1 MRACAVVAQLVRAP
15 DCGSGG
21 RWFEPTQLYHFPGF
35 RHAHLPDHRRPP
47 DRIAGFRGAE
57 SDGLHPEIRPG
68 RRAAGFCRRP
78 GAGADV
84 RAPLMDLPASA
95 NDFQS
100 AFVARL
106 AASFDRAT
114 GGDLVR
120 EAGLDPA
127 ALGQSAWEGNFALLS
142 HGDGAI
148 LTYANRFA
156 LDLWEMDWET
166 MRRTPS
172 SATAPPEDRAA
183 RAGLMEQ
190 VAREG
195 FARHY
200 TGRRVSTKGRLFLI
214 QD

>member
-1 MRACAVVAQLVRAP
+1 
-15 DCGSGG
+15 
-21 RWFEPTQLYHFPGF
+21 
-35 RHAHLPDHRRPP
+35 
-47 DRIAGFRGAE
+47 
-57 SDGLHPEIRPG
+57 
-68 RRAAGFCRRP
+68 
-78 GAGADV
+78 
-84 RAPLMDLPASA
+84 MDQPSTA

-114 GGDLVR
+114 GGDLMR

-156 LDLWEMDWET
+156 LELWEMDWAT

-172 SATAPPEDRAA
+172 SATAPAEDRATRADLMA
-183 RAGLMEQ
+183 R
-190 VAREG
+190 VARDG

-200 TGRRVSTKGRLFLI
+200 TGRRISATGRLFLI
-214 QD
+214 QDVTVWTCRAEDGAVFGAGAFFKSVSFL